1 MDKEF
6 SKGRVKLPIKALA
19 HAVVVRSGEGLD
31 PQIFRPHRP
40 PRDGGESA
48 SSSAPSGDSVAT
60 GSSGS
65 RPCARVAVDI
75 MFLIELQDAAQRAV
89 LADYFEA
96 SKCEP
101 QHAITPSRTTCLH

>member
-1 MDKEF
+1 MEW
-6 SKGRVKLPIKALA
+6 PIKALA

-31 PQIFRPHRP
+31 PQIFHPLRRP
-40 PRDGGESA
+40 DGGESA

-75 MFLIELQDAAQRAV
+75 IFLI
-89 LADYFEA
+89 
-96 SKCEP
+96 
-101 QHAITPSRTTCLH
+101 